1 MANTN
6 TTREWL
12 IYVNVGGD
20 CVDKSDEP
28 FVEVVDIGIYGA
40 DEVQIRADSTSMKF
54 VTDFEGRAQI
64 WTRDGLMRLHE
75 ALGEYLGMDA
85 RRNSDAVTDS

>member
-12 IYVNVGGD
+12 IYVNVGDD
-20 CVDKSDEP
+20 CVDKLDEP
-28 FVEVVDIGIYGA
+28 FVEVVDIGIYDA

-54 VTDFEGRAQI
+54 VVDLDGRTQI
-64 WTRDGLMRLHE
+64 WTRDGIKRLYL